1 MPVMKALY
9 VLTMT
14 EIIQTNPDVVAG
26 VIEKLPEFPYKT
38 TAIEIADRST
48 KNNALLLL
56 AREKDQDAGFLVAF
70 PITESIYYNWIM
82 GVLPP
87 FRRQGIS
94 KMLMD
99 EFERYSLK
107 YGCAKCLVKT
117 MNRYRNTLR
126 LLINR
131 NYNII
136 GFDGSKI
143 AFEKEI
149 I

>member
-1 MPVMKALY
+1 
-9 VLTMT
+9 MT
-14 EIIQTNPDVVAG
+14 EIVNTKSEVVAG

-38 TAIEIADRST
+38 TAIEIADRSN

-56 AREKDQDAGFLVAF
+56 ARENDQDAGFLVAF

-82 GVLPP
+82 GVLPQ
-87 FRRQGIS
+87 FRRRGIS
-94 KMLMD
+94 NMLMD
-99 EFERYSLK
+99 EFERYSLE
-107 YGCAKCLVKT
+107 YGYTKCLVKT
-117 MNRYRNTLR
+117 MNRYRNMLR
-126 LLINR
+126 LLVNR

>member
-1 MPVMKALY
+1 MIKIVH
-9 VLTMT
+9 
-14 EIIQTNPDVVAG
+14 TNPDVVAG

-38 TAIEIADRST
+38 TVIEIADRSN

-56 AREKDQDAGFLVAF
+56 AKEKDEDAGFLVAF

-82 GVLPP
+82 GVLPA
-87 FRRQGIS
+87 FRRRGIS
-94 KMLMD
+94 NMLMD
-99 EFERYSLK
+99 EFERYSLE
-107 YGCAKCLVKT
+107 YGYAKCLVKT
-117 MNRYRNTLR
+117 MNRYRNMLR
-126 LLINR
+126 LLVNR

>member
-1 MPVMKALY
+1 MI
-9 VLTMT
+9 
-14 EIIQTNPDVVAG
+14 EIVHTKSEVVAG

-38 TAIEIADRST
+38 TAIEIADRSN

-56 AREKDQDAGFLVAF
+56 ARENDQDAGFLVAF

-87 FRRQGIS
+87 FRRRGIS
-94 KMLMD
+94 NMLMD
-99 EFERYSLK
+99 EFERYSLE
-107 YGCAKCLVKT
+107 YGYTKCLVKT
-117 MNRYRNTLR
+117 MNRYRNMLR
-126 LLINR
+126 LLVNR